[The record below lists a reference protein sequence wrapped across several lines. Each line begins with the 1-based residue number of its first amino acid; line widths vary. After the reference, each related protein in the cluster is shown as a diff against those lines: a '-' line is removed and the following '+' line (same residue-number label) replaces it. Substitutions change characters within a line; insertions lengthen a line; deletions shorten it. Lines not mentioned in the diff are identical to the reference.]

1 VSGANNAIAVTAE
14 YSDVQCLFGK
24 GAGSLPTAS
33 AVVSDLSKIQSNYRY
48 AYGRLKRSAD
58 LTLDHRITVSVY
70 VRASDEQLDTL
81 PFTSVQTDHRDVEG
95 RYIIGNIRLDA
106 LQQSTAF
113 NDREAFVA
121 LYLED

>member
-1 VSGANNAIAVTAE
+1 
-14 YSDVQCLFGK
+14 
-24 GAGSLPTAS
+24 LPTAS